1 MDLPDVLEKAGLALG
16 LGLLVG
22 LQRERVHSTL
32 AGVRT
37 FALITVLGTFCALL
51 SLEFGGWIV
60 AAGLIG
66 VAGLMA
72 AGNLGTASK
81 PESDP
86 GLTTEITAVL
96 MYSIG
101 AYVVVGHA
109 AFAIAATGVVAVL
122 LHWKGPIHRFIA
134 QIGEDDLRAV
144 MQFVLIAL
152 VILPI
157 LPDRTYGP
165 YQVLNPRNIWF
176 MVVLIVGIGLAG
188 YIAHKLLGH
197 RRGAVIAGLLGG
209 LISSTA
215 TTLSHA
221 RRTKTSPDLSTL
233 AALVIMLASA
243 VAIVRVLVEIAVVA
257 PASMRYMAP
266 PLAIFAVLLAVLS
279 VRLYLSGSKGE
290 VEQAPLGN
298 PAELRPAIAFGALY
312 AGVLLGVAAAKD
324 LFAETGL
331 YVVAVLSGLTDMDA
345 ITLSTAR
352 LAEQERL
359 EVGTAWRIILVA
371 AMSNL
376 VFKGVLVGVLGHRRL
391 FVRIALAYSLA
402 IVGGVL
408 LVFLWPRG

>member
-1 MDLPDVLEKAGLALG
+1 MELPDVLEKAGLALG

-22 LQRERVHSTL
+22 LQRQHVHSTL

-37 FALITVLGTFCALL
+37 FALITVFGTVCALL
-51 SLEFGGWIV
+51 SLTFGGWIV
-60 AAGLIG
+60 AAGLVG

-72 AGNLGTASK
+72 AGNLAQSSK
-81 PESDP
+81 AEAGP

-96 MYSIG
+96 MFAIG
-101 AYVVVGHA
+101 AYVVVGYA

-197 RRGAVIAGLLGG
+197 RRGAVISGLLGG

-221 RRTKTSPDLSTL
+221 RRTRHTPDLSQL
-233 AALVIMLASA
+233 AALVIMLAST

-257 PASMRYMAP
+257 PVSLRYMAP
-266 PLAIFAVLLAVLS
+266 PLAIFAALLAVLS
-279 VRLYLSGSKGE
+279 IRLYLAGRKGE

-298 PAELRPAIAFGALY
+298 PAELRPALAFGALY

-324 LFAETGL
+324 QFAETGL
-331 YVVAVLSGLTDMDA
+331 FVVAVLSGLTDLDA

-359 EVGTAWRIILVA
+359 EVGTAWRVVLIA

-376 VFKGVLVGVLGHRRL
+376 VFKGVLVGLLGHRRL
-391 FVRIALAYSLA
+391 LVRIALAYALA
-402 IVGGVL
+402 LVGGFL
-408 LVFLWPRG
+408 LLFLWPRG